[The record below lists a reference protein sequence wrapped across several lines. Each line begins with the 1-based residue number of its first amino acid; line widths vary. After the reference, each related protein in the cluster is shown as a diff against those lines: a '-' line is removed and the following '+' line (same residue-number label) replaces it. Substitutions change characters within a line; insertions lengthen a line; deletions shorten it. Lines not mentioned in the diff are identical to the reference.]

1 MPVSSIYTSDL
12 LTVKEFYEN
21 GALKQDGMG
30 PTLVPADNVLR
41 NQSALLSAASSSL
54 ATYPA
59 SYAPAASESKLAK
72 LQRECIPCLER
83 LRSLKGLDVSSG
95 LSDVFR
101 AMNDSVRGAAL
112 SLLNQLTSP
121 GDVDRHLCELY
132 NALNANCVPDIARAI
147 AALEFL
153 IADIRTFDLKISLKG
168 FLQSIAVI
176 AAKLAINGTV
186 GFDKFVLAIKGAVDC
201 IIGDVENQLRKLQP
215 ILSADGRAKA
225 AKGFEDAWKDTE
237 TFKANQAKGVYS
249 TKDDCAAVKA
259 LDSARASTNAVLS
272 TVAGMSKISLS
283 AKTAVATPTTTPPT
297 AMSSTAYPYGS
308 LKPESQASLNGIT
321 AELGTDG
328 KSTVSSEWAAAAKA
342 DAAAKK
348 AAGALAE
355 VSALID
361 HTLGEAS
368 SRAIGY
374 LENKKAELFK
384 LLKLNGADAQS
395 LNDFIRQVQNAL
407 SLIALLRSLLGM
419 KSGGAA
425 SCSPQQAANRFFA
438 GLTLP
443 NATVNVE
450 SPGAGIS
457 PGADSIVTVAP
468 NPVVVGDP
476 VVRRALEDAGVTLRT
491 TTSGQTVVAA
501 DPVVFS
507 LFGCLGAPKQD

>member
-1 MPVSSIYTSDL
+1 MIGT
-12 LTVKEFYEN
+12 
-21 GALKQDGMG
+21 
-30 PTLVPADNVLR
+30 
-41 NQSALLSAASSSL
+41 
-54 ATYPA
+54 
-59 SYAPAASESKLAK
+59 
-72 LQRECIPCLER
+72 
-83 LRSLKGLDVSSG
+83 
-95 LSDVFR
+95 
-101 AMNDSVRGAAL
+101 
-112 SLLNQLTSP
+112 
-121 GDVDRHLCELY
+121 
-132 NALNANCVPDIARAI
+132 
-147 AALEFL
+147 
-153 IADIRTFDLKISLKG
+153 
-168 FLQSIAVI
+168 
-176 AAKLAINGTV
+176 KLAINGTV

-201 IIGDVENQLRKLQP
+201 IVGDVENQLRKLQP
-215 ILSADGRAKA
+215 ILSADGRAKV
-225 AKGFEDAWKDTE
+225 AKGFEDAWKDTG
-237 TFKANQAKGVYS
+237 TFRANQAKGVYS
-249 TKDDCAAVKA
+249 TKDDCAAVKT
-259 LDSARASTNAVLS
+259 LESARKSTNATIGAIADLS
-272 TVAGMSKISLS
+272 KVSLSSKAAVDSKKATEAQLTATSWALGGGTATPDEIGRAIAGTVA
-283 AKTAVATPTTTPPT
+283 A
-297 AMSSTAYPYGS
+297 
-308 LKPESQASLNGIT
+308 
-321 AELGTDG
+321 
-328 KSTVSSEWAAAAKA
+328 A

-348 AAGALAE
+348 ATGALAE
-355 VSALID
+355 ISALID

-368 SRAIGY
+368 SRAIAY

-476 VVRRALEDAGVTLRT
+476 VVRRALEDAGVALRT

>member
-132 NALNANCVPDIARAI
+132 NALNAICVPDIARAI

-153 IADIRTFDLKISLKG
+153 IADIRTFDLKVSLNG

-201 IIGDVENQLRKLQP
+201 IVGDVENQLRKLQP
-215 ILSADGRAKA
+215 ILSADGRAKV
-225 AKGFEDAWKDTE
+225 AKGFEDAWKDTG

-259 LDSARASTNAVLS
+259 LDSARASTDAVLS
-272 TVAGMSKISLS
+272 TVADMSKISLS
-283 AKTAVATPTTTPPT
+283 AKTAVDSKKATEAQLTATSWALGGGTATPDEIGR
-297 AMSSTAYPYGS
+297 AIA
-308 LKPESQASLNGIT
+308 
-321 AELGTDG
+321 GT
-328 KSTVSSEWAAAAKA
+328 VAAA

-348 AAGALAE
+348 ATGALAE
-355 VSALID
+355 ISALID

-368 SRAIGY
+368 SRAIAY

-407 SLIALLRSLLGM
+407 SLIALFRSLLGM

-457 PGADSIVTVAP
+457 PGADSIVTVAT